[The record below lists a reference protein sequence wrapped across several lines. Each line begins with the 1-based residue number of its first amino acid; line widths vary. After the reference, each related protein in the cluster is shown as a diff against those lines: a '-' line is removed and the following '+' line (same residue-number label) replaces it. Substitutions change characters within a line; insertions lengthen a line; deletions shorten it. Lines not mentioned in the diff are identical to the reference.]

1 MDPTVTAAVIGAAAV
16 ILAALIPIFL
26 NRSRKSKAIGASG
39 KRKAESEITQD
50 RVHAFLHSAPN
61 LISHLES
68 LEAILHDSWQKKLTP
83 EDKEKVAILQ
93 RMGVSELARIDDVL
107 DRFAQRKKTWGGTDV
122 DIFREVLS
130 MSSPG
135 MGTGL
140 FRHAIGELNLV
151 IDKLKEKDMG

>member
-16 ILAALIPIFL
+16 ILAALIPILL

-39 KRKAESEITQD
+39 KKIAESEITQD
-50 RVHAFLHSAPN
+50 RIDGFLHSAPKLVN
-61 LISHLES
+61 HLEN
-68 LEAILHDSWQKKLTP
+68 LEAILNHSWQKDLTP
-83 EDKEKVAILQ
+83 EEKEKVAILQ
-93 RMGVSELARIDDVL
+93 RIGISELALIDDVL
-107 DRFAQRKKTWGGTDV
+107 DRFAQRKKTWGGTEV
-122 DIFREVLS
+122 DIFREVLN

-151 IDKLKEKDMG
+151 MEKLRQKAKG